1 MDRQQPKKK
10 CGPPVGKRGKKR
22 EESDRFASF
31 PCKKRARLAAKKRQS
46 KAKSRRFEIF
56 PGKMR
61 LHDAVR
67 YALYVSREIGGARAS
82 RFGAQRKVKLGP
94 SWNERDARYVL
105 QNAALDVIT
114 RILNFGF
121 DGSGGALRGPTKQ
134 GGLNLVGRGA
144 VLSLIVRVMGGT
156 QDREGEVYGFDAP
169 GARSNLEEL
178 IERMWKYMRLVK
190 KRDLDPG
197 TAADQKS
204 NGLVDAVEMLLR
216 KFYVG
221 AHLQRHLQLE
231 SESGGIVVIKPRVGE
246 ANYLEKKLAWDTFIV
261 PLTFPYDGEFT
272 SLYNARMGLV
282 IAPKTRRSKGEAA
295 ATEPSAKKRRSSRAL
310 HVDTYDH
317 LASIVVHDAFVISTE
332 TQTAQTVVLGKEPLE
347 AIVAATTV
355 EMGDHD
361 ALAIFI
367 LDAIAT
373 ADAKP
378 LVVVCSAHSVPGQKN
393 KAMGYEYNPPGDDDP
408 VGAFVI
414 DEGGPTDFL
423 SSQKYTHVA
432 LVVDA
437 RSVESAALAVAFWKH
452 NKRGLNFAAEGE
464 HEAAWVTVI
473 IAPEKKIVVPSNAVV
488 IGTVELGALPAAS
501 VSCNGKK
508 QYNRK
513 ALSVRGL
520 RTYGGDLKV
529 TNVVTIPLDA
539 VGLARLAASKC
550 TETKITAT
558 VEGDDE
564 ERVSALQIAVIDAR
578 EIGVASNNIDHFM
591 ALGTMRN
598 YIMLT
603 TKEQHGAIG
612 RAEASDRQTIQR
624 VARKRGGA
632 NAAVV
637 QGADD
642 AELNAKV
649 AVMRAAAKE
658 KRRLQGEAQEG
669 SDHEIRARALESM
682 RAGEARRANEVL
694 AEAAIAAKREQSER
708 ERLAAATLGSFVRRK
723 LAREAL
729 AKGFDDAAKA
739 TMGKRGGKNREAL
752 EELRELGQATRR
764 PEFESETVTI
774 LKMPVMYMNSAECE
788 MAKREEI
795 QSAIRDRRAIAVTF
809 LLVRPGQPGSNLRHH
824 GSVARTLKKKPIHGT
839 LFYVECTAS
848 AAGHTVSF
856 EMVTGGVG
864 KNRLNVSETM
874 DGRELPMNLDAVEA
888 KYTTALS
895 TWNKANKQTRGNA
908 PARPHVYVLCR

>member
-1 MDRQQPKKK
+1 
-10 CGPPVGKRGKKR
+10 
-22 EESDRFASF
+22 
-31 PCKKRARLAAKKRQS
+31 
-46 KAKSRRFEIF
+46 
-56 PGKMR
+56 MR

-67 YALYVSREIGGARAS
+67 YALYVSREIGGARAT
-82 RFGAQRKVKLGP
+82 RFGAQRKVKLSP

-121 DGSGGALRGPTKQ
+121 DGSGALRRPIDQ

-156 QDREGEVYGFDAP
+156 QDREDDVYGVNAP
-169 GARSNLEEL
+169 GARSNLAEL

-197 TAADQKS
+197 TAADKKS

-216 KFYVG
+216 KFYNG
-221 AHLQRHLQLE
+221 AHLQRQLQME
-231 SESGGIVVIKPRVGE
+231 SESGRSAVIKPRVGE
-246 ANYLEKKLAWDTFIV
+246 INYTEKKAAWDTFIV
-261 PLTFPYDGEFT
+261 PLTVPYDEKFN

-282 IAPKTRRSKGEAA
+282 IAPKERRSKGEAA

-310 HVDTYDH
+310 HVETYDH

-347 AIVAATTV
+347 AIVAATEV

-378 LVVVCSAHSVPGQKN
+378 LVVVCSAHGVPGRKN
-393 KAMGYEYNPPGDDDP
+393 SAMGYEYNPPGDANP
-408 VGAFVI
+408 VGAFEL
-414 DEGGPTDFL
+414 DEVEKGGPTNFL
-423 SSQKYTHVA
+423 SGQKYTHVA

-437 RSVESAALAVAFWKH
+437 RSVESASGAVAFWKH

-464 HEAAWVTVI
+464 HDAAWVTVI
-473 IAPEKKIVVPSNAVV
+473 IAPSEKKMVVPSNAVV

-529 TNVVTIPLDA
+529 TNVVTIQLDA
-539 VGLARLAASKC
+539 SGLARLAASKC

-558 VEGDDE
+558 VEDDDD

-578 EIGVASNNIDHFM
+578 EIGVTSDNIDHFT

-603 TKEQHGAIG
+603 TKEQHGAID
-612 RAEASDRQTIQR
+612 RAEASDRQTIQ
-624 VARKRGGA
+624 KKKGGA

-642 AELNAKV
+642 QELHAQI

-658 KRRLQGEAQEG
+658 KRRLQREAQEG

-682 RAGEARRANEVL
+682 RAAGERRANEVL

-708 ERLAAATLGSFVRRK
+708 EKLAGVTLGSFFRRRTARRK

-739 TMGKRGGKNREAL
+739 TMGKSGGKNSKAL
-752 EELRELGQATRR
+752 EELRERGQATRR

-774 LKMPVMYMNSAECE
+774 LKMPVMYMNSEECE
-788 MAKREEI
+788 MAKRDEI
-795 QSAIRDRRAIAVTF
+795 QSAIRDRKAIAVTF
-809 LLVRPGQPGSNLRHH
+809 LLVRVGQPGSNLRHH
-824 GSVARTLKKKPIHGT
+824 GSVARTLKKPIYGT

-864 KNRLNVSETM
+864 KNRLHVSETM
-874 DGRELPMNLDAVEA
+874 DGRDLPRNLDAVEA

>member
-1 MDRQQPKKK
+1 MT
-10 CGPPVGKRGKKR
+10 G
-22 EESDRFASF
+22 FASF
-31 PCKKRARLAAKKRQS
+31 PCKKKEPRLAAKKKAVQS
-46 KAKSRRFEIF
+46 PKPRAVDLKNF

-67 YALYVSREIGGARAS
+67 YALYVSREIGGARAT
-82 RFGAQRKVKLGP
+82 RFGAQRKVKLSP
-94 SWNERDARYVL
+94 AWNERDARYVL

-121 DGSGGALRGPTKQ
+121 DGSGALRRPIDQ

-156 QDREGEVYGFDAP
+156 QDREDDVYGVNAP
-169 GARSNLEEL
+169 GARSNLEDL

-190 KRDLDPG
+190 KRDTDPG
-197 TAADQKS
+197 TAAVQKS

-221 AHLQRHLQLE
+221 AHLQRHLQSE
-231 SESGGIVVIKPRVGE
+231 SESGGIVVVKPRVGD
-246 ANYLEKKLAWDTFIV
+246 AHYAEKKKAWDTFIV
-261 PLTFPYDGEFT
+261 PLTDPYDAEFT
-272 SLYNARMGLV
+272 DLYTARMGLL
-282 IAPKTRRSKGEAA
+282 IAPKERRSKGEAA
-295 ATEPSAKKRRSSRAL
+295 ATEPSAKKRRPSRPL
-310 HVDTYDH
+310 HVVTYDH

-355 EMGDHD
+355 EMDDHD

-414 DEGGPTDFL
+414 DEVEKGGPTDFL

-437 RSVESAALAVAFWKH
+437 RSVESAALAVAFWKT
-452 NKRGLNFAAEGE
+452 NKRGLNFIAEGE

-473 IAPEKKIVVPSNAVV
+473 IAPEKKIVAPSNAVV

-550 TETKITAT
+550 TETKIRAT

-578 EIGVASNNIDHFM
+578 EIGVTSDNIDHFM

-603 TKEQHGAIG
+603 TKEQHGAVG

-669 SDHEIRARALESM
+669 SDPEIRARALESM

-694 AEAAIAAKREQSER
+694 AEAAIAAKREESER
-708 ERLAAATLGSFVRRK
+708 EKLAAVTLGPFVRRK

-729 AKGFDDAAKA
+729 AKGSDDAAKA
-739 TMGKRGGKNREAL
+739 TMGKRGGKNIGAL

-774 LKMPVMYMNSAECE
+774 LKMPVMYMNSEECE

-795 QSAIRDRRAIAVTF
+795 QSAIRDRKAIAVTF
-809 LLVRPGQPGSNLRHH
+809 LLVRVGQPGSNLRHH

-888 KYTTALS
+888 KYATALS
-895 TWNKANKQTRGNA
+895 TWNKANKQTRGKA